1 MPRAKIFHAATQE
14 MKLFELVTRWVFGVM
29 LLFLTLGIVI
39 GTLRL
44 FLTLGNL
51 FIFGDITGNYVS
63 IVSDVLTLFILIEL
77 SRSLADYFTAHR
89 LRLTFIVD
97 ATLVFLMR
105 DIMIGL
111 FENKLE
117 NQDLYALAAMLL
129 ALTVLRIGS
138 VVVFQRE
145 RHMIEPLQRAGSTR
159 QDAGD

>member
-1 MPRAKIFHAATQE
+1 

-29 LLFLTLGIVI
+29 LVFLTLGIII

-97 ATLVFLMR
+97 ATLVFVMR

-111 FENKLE
+111 FENKLANE
-117 NQDLYALAAMLL
+117 DLYALAAMLL

-145 RHMIEPLQRAGSTR
+145 RHMLEQLGREKARSPSA
-159 QDAGD
+159 DA

>member
-1 MPRAKIFHAATQE
+1 

-29 LLFLTLGIVI
+29 LVFLTLGIII

-63 IVSDVLTLFILIEL
+63 IVSDILTLFILIEL

-97 ATLVFLMR
+97 ATLVFVMR

-111 FENKLE
+111 FENKLA
-117 NQDLYALAAMLL
+117 NNDLYALAAMLL
-129 ALTVLRIGS
+129 ALAVLRIGS

-145 RHMIEPLQRAGSTR
+145 RHMLEQLGREKARGPSTN
-159 QDAGD
+159 A